1 MEPSF
6 ALPQVTVDTVCVVVV
21 DVTTH
26 HLDRQMAARLPSVTA
41 AASSSLSP
49 SISDATSSLETHS
62 SKPSVTH
69 RPQSGVSLLALA
81 PPTPPK
87 GVLAEQPSWVVQ
99 GSEVH
104 SVAFNGI
111 DQAGGVVLD
120 KGWKSGIRFEGQLLA
135 AAHVY
140 TSLAL
145 AYRQTTGTSNKT
157 LLTIYS
163 VDSDPLDKSRQ
174 RDVRLECAVSAL
186 SFGKANV
193 LYAGTSD
200 GGIYTIV
207 EDKPPAPLD
216 CSSLDGHEI
225 ISMSYSHRIPEGLL
239 IVATTHRVCIIR
251 FGSDAEAAAAAKEPV
266 WVGSRGHHG
275 RFAAALLDDGRVCCA
290 RPGGRL
296 WLADIN
302 LLDDS
307 CDYATLSVQST
318 LKFSK
323 NGRSISLGMLWVITD
338 RHILSIG
345 GSKNSVYLLDVE
357 TVEVAYDFGPLPN
370 HHSGLPIIVTVS
382 PIGRDPKQVLLHVGY
397 HATSCITA
405 LVEAKVIGMPPDITL
420 LSLSF
425 SAQTSNPRSLP
436 TRSAP
441 PSAPAASNSNS
452 SRRSKSRSVTDWRTS
467 EGASDNGG
475 IEVYNLSNFPR
486 AIEDTKGARPI
497 VSIGKL
503 RHPTPASGDGSRI
516 GGEPAAKLVSSASEQ
531 QQQQQTVELISASQG
546 ASLPTVSKSDIARVC
561 LRARLLSM
569 SPALWAS
576 ASQETTTPSWA
587 MEALAE
593 EHHSLTNIAVI
604 RDELQ
609 EVFTRLGWVEARRH
623 LAGMPPKGSGDSQSS
638 TALSSSRR
646 GCDDFRRRWFG
657 SMEGG
662 YDERVC
668 KYLQLL
674 PHFVI
679 HPRRDL
685 DLLVNTPLQALD
697 KYPAGLLILPEQSAL
712 PRALDTLR
720 LCLPA
725 VCPSGLLRYTD
736 EQCHSSINCRCLAQR
751 VLESVADHRQYLS
764 RTVSSLGPLLPTFLL
779 HTLATG
785 HVDLLSD
792 VLLAMEESSIDIGE
806 DILLWLWDQAWRHQH
821 CRDSAELTQSQ

>member
-1 MEPSF
+1 
-6 ALPQVTVDTVCVVVV
+6 
-21 DVTTH
+21 
-26 HLDRQMAARLPSVTA
+26 MAARLPSVTA

-49 SISDATSSLETHS
+49 SVSDATSSLETHS

-69 RPQSGVSLLALA
+69 RAQSGVSLLALA

-87 GVLAEQPSWVVQ
+87 GVLAEQPSWIVQ

-145 AYRQTTGTSNKT
+145 AYRQTTGTPNKT
-157 LLTIYS
+157 VLTIYS
-163 VDSDPLDKSRQ
+163 VDSNPLGRSRQ
-174 RDVRLECAVSAL
+174 RDVRLECAVTAL

-200 GGIYTIV
+200 GGIYTIA

-216 CSSLDGHEI
+216 CSSLDGHVI

-251 FGSDAEAAAAAKEPV
+251 LGSDAEAAAEKEPV

-307 CDYATLSVQST
+307 CDYATLSVQTT

-370 HHSGLPIIVTVS
+370 HHS
-382 PIGRDPKQVLLHVGY
+382 Y

-436 TRSAP
+436 TRSSP
-441 PSAPAASNSNS
+441 PSATAASNSNS

-516 GGEPAAKLVSSASEQ
+516 GGGPAAKLVSGASEQQQQ
-531 QQQQQTVELISASQG
+531 QQQQQTVELISPSQG
-546 ASLPTVSKSDIARVC
+546 ASLPTVSESEIARVC

-576 ASQETTTPSWA
+576 ASQETTTPSWV

-609 EVFTRLGWVEARRH
+609 EVFTRLGWVEARR
-623 LAGMPPKGSGDSQSS
+623 LLVGMPPKGSGDSQSS

-674 PHFVI
+674 PHVVI

-685 DLLVNTPLQALD
+685 DLLVNTPLRALD

-725 VCPSGLLRYTD
+725 VCPSGLLHFTD
-736 EQCHSSINCRCLAQR
+736 EQCHVSVNCRCLAQR
-751 VLESVADHRQYLS
+751 VLESVADQRQHFS
-764 RTVSSLGPLLPTFLL
+764 QTVSSLGPLLPTFLL

-806 DILLWLWDQAWRHQH
+806 DILLWLWDQAWRRQH
-821 CRDSAELTQSQ
+821 CRDSPDLTLSQ

>member
-1 MEPSF
+1 
-6 ALPQVTVDTVCVVVV
+6 
-21 DVTTH
+21 
-26 HLDRQMAARLPSVTA
+26 MAARLPSVTA
-41 AASSSLSP
+41 VASSSLSP
-49 SISDATSSLETHS
+49 SVSDATSSLETHT

-81 PPTPPK
+81 PPPPPPK
-87 GVLAEQPSWVVQ
+87 GVLAEQPCWVVQ

-104 SVAFNGI
+104 FVAFNGI

-120 KGWKSGIRFEGQLLA
+120 KRWKSGIRFEGQLLA

-145 AYRQTTGTSNKT
+145 AYRQTTGIANRQTV
-157 LLTIYS
+157 LTIYS
-163 VDSDPLDKSRQ
+163 GDSDIPLDKSR
-174 RDVRLECAVSAL
+174 DYRLECAVSAL

-200 GGIYTIV
+200 GGIYTIA
-207 EDKPPAPLD
+207 EDRPPAPLD
-216 CSSLDGHEI
+216 CGSLDGHEI

-239 IVATTHRVCIIR
+239 IVATTHRVCILR
-251 FGSDAEAAAAAKEPV
+251 LGSDAEAAAAAGKEPV

-307 CDYATLSVQST
+307 CDYATLSVQTT
-318 LKFSK
+318 LKLPSK

-345 GSKNSVYLLDVE
+345 GSKKSVYLLDVE

-370 HHSGLPIIVTVS
+370 HHNGLPIIVTVS
-382 PIGRDPKQVLLHVGY
+382 PIGRDPQQVLLHVGC

-425 SAQTSNPRSLP
+425 SAETSNPRSLP
-436 TRSAP
+436 TRSSP
-441 PSAPAASNSNS
+441 PSAAAASNSNS
-452 SRRSKSRSVTDWRTS
+452 SRRSKSVTDWRPS

-486 AIEDTKGARPI
+486 AIEDTKGALPV

-503 RHPTPASGDGSRI
+503 RHPTSASGDGSRME
-516 GGEPAAKLVSSASEQ
+516 GEPAAKLVSSASEQ
-531 QQQQQTVELISASQG
+531 QQQQTIEVISASQG
-546 ASLPTVSKSDIARVC
+546 ASLPTVSKSAIARVC
-561 LRARLLSM
+561 LRARLLSL

-576 ASQETTTPSWA
+576 ASQETTTPSWV

-593 EHHSLTNIAVI
+593 EHHSLTHIAVI

-609 EVFTRLGWVEARRH
+609 EVFTRLGWAEARRH
-623 LAGMPPKGSGDSQSS
+623 LVGMPPEGSGHSQRSI
-638 TALSSSRR
+638 ALSSSRR

-679 HPRRDL
+679 DPRRDL
-685 DLLVNTPLQALD
+685 DLLVNMPLQALD
-697 KYPAGLLILPEQSAL
+697 KYPAGLLFLPEQSAL

-725 VCPSGLLRYTD
+725 ACPSGLLRYTD

-751 VLESVADHRQYLS
+751 VLQSVVDQRQYLS
-764 RTVSSLGPLLPTFLL
+764 QTVSSLGPLLPTFLL

-785 HVDLLSD
+785 HTDLLSD

-806 DILLWLWDQAWRHQH
+806 DILLWLWEQAWRHQH
-821 CRDSAELTQSQ
+821 CRDSPDLTLSQ